1 MRVEYLRA
9 LPPPARQQVQWW
21 VPAPQEARM
30 GRAAL
35 KLVPTKSA
43 KTISDEEIKAIAAQH
58 RDRGFD
64 LVVRKYRDRI
74 YYHALYITKDSQ
86 EAFDVAQDVFVR
98 GYHEHRLFDEG
109 FRIKAWL
116 FRVCTNRCYN
126 IVRDKHRRGG
136 ILDRLGKQTEVL
148 HKQHKAID
156 DVLARELSEGM
167 AAAMD
172 QLSHDH
178 QTILTLRYFNDLS
191 YQEIADTLQIKL
203 GTVMSR
209 LSRAKVRLHETLA
222 ETESE

>member
-1 MRVEYLRA
+1 
-9 LPPPARQQVQWW
+9 
-21 VPAPQEARM
+21 M

-35 KLVPTKSA
+35 KLVPRQTA
-43 KTISDEEIKAIAAQH
+43 TTISEDEIKVIAAQD
-58 RDRGFD
+58 RDRAFD

-98 GYHEHRLFDEG
+98 GYHEHRLFEDG

-148 HKQHKAID
+148 RRQHKAID

-167 AAAMD
+167 AKALD
-172 QLSHDH
+172 QLSLDH
-178 QTILTLRYFNDLS
+178 RTILTLRYFNDLS
-191 YQEIADTLQIKL
+191 YQEIADTLQVKL

-209 LSRAKVRLHETLA
+209 LSRAKVRLHEILK
-222 ETESE
+222 ETEEE

>member
-1 MRVEYLRA
+1 
-9 LPPPARQQVQWW
+9 
-21 VPAPQEARM
+21 
-30 GRAAL
+30 
-35 KLVPTKSA
+35 
-43 KTISDEEIKAIAAQH
+43 
-58 RDRGFD
+58 
-64 LVVRKYRDRI
+64 VVRKYRDRI

-98 GYHEHRLFDEG
+98 GYHEHRLFEHG

-148 HKQHKAID
+148 QRHHKAID

-167 AAAMD
+167 ARALD
-172 QLSHDH
+172 QLSLDH
-178 QTILTLRYFNDLS
+178 RTILTLRYFNDLS

-209 LSRAKVRLHETLA
+209 LSRAKVRLHEILQ
-222 ETESE
+222 EEEEE

>member
-1 MRVEYLRA
+1 
-9 LPPPARQQVQWW
+9 
-21 VPAPQEARM
+21 M

-35 KLVPTKSA
+35 KLVPNKSP
-43 KTISDEEIKAIAAQH
+43 KTISEEEIKAIAGQD
-58 RDRGFD
+58 RDRAFD

-98 GYHEHRLFDEG
+98 GYHERRLFDDG

-148 HKQHKAID
+148 HKHHKAID

-167 AAAMD
+167 SQALD
-172 QLSHDH
+172 QLSIDH
-178 QTILTLRYFNDLS
+178 RTILTLRYFNDLS
-191 YQEIADTLQIKL
+191 YQEIADTLEVKL

-209 LSRAKVRLHETLA
+209 LSRAKVRLHELLG
-222 ETESE
+222 EEDLG